1 MFDLEAIIARLKTEA
16 EQIEYELKV
25 VLPKEI
31 GEAIDQGDISEN
43 AEFDTAKE
51 RQSALF
57 TRLGQLNGRI
67 DELVKIN
74 IDDIPRDRVSLGSTV
89 EVTDLDTGEK
99 KKFVLVPP
107 EAMDGNQDYVSIMSP
122 IGRHLVGAYPGDEVI
137 VEVPKGER
145 EYRVNRIVTYFGDI
159 IE

>member
-1 MFDLEAIIARLKTEA
+1 MFDLEAIIARLKAEA

-31 GEAIDQGDISEN
+31 GTAIDQGDISEN
-43 AEFDTAKE
+43 AEFDSAKE
-51 RQSALF
+51 RQSTLF
-57 TRLGQLNGRI
+57 TRLRQLNGRI

-74 IDDIPRDRVSLGSTV
+74 MDDIPRDRVSLGSTV

-122 IGRHLVGAYPGDEVI
+122 IARNLVGAYPGDEVI

-145 EYRVNRIVTYFGDI
+145 EYRIERIVTYFGDI